1 MAKTATKPET
11 KSLLTPFQVKAVNAE
26 ERTFEGLAST
36 WDLDLGGDVI
46 HPGAFKKTLRE
57 WKRDGRIVKLFYGH
71 NYYDIDSLL
80 GKMIDAEETKDG
92 LQATFKVTEGEQG
105 DRVLAF
111 IGDGVLDS
119 MSIGYRAVKVEYPD
133 DDEQRQ
139 GIFRHLKE
147 VELHE
152 VSVVPFPMNPAARID
167 TDSIKA
173 IEAGDIS
180 PIKTALAHVQDPKN
194 LRVIASHIGHLLRN
208 APPADAADAQEEE
221 KAGTPEAPPAQSAD
235 AQKAIE
241 AAEIERAEMLR
252 SLLLREIERHL

>member
-1 MAKTATKPET
+1 MAKTATKPDT

-57 WKRDGRIVKLFYGH
+57 WKSGGRTVKLFYGH

-80 GKMIDAEETKDG
+80 GKMIEAEETTAG
-92 LQATFKVTEGEQG
+92 LKATFKVTEGEQG

-111 IGDGVLDS
+111 IEDGVLDS

-133 DDEQRQ
+133 AEEERE
-139 GIFRHLKE
+139 GVYRHLKE
-147 VELHE
+147 VELRE

-173 IEAGDIS
+173 LIGRYEGRDLNDDERSELKALRSELDALLLKEEPHHGDGGDT
-180 PIKTALAHVQDPKN
+180 P
-194 LRVIASHIGHLLRN
+194 
-208 APPADAADAQEEE
+208 APED
-221 KAGTPEAPPAQSAD
+221 
-235 AQKAIE
+235 QK
-241 AAEIERAEMLR
+241 RAELEGRLR
-252 SLLLREIERHL
+252 TLRIRAAATRVASRH

>member
-57 WKRDGRIVKLFYGH
+57 WKSGGRTVKLFYGH

-80 GKMIDAEETKDG
+80 GKMVAAEETKDG
-92 LQATFKVTEGEQG
+92 LQATFKVTEGDQG

-111 IGDGVLDS
+111 IQDGVLDS
-119 MSIGYRAVKVEYPD
+119 MSIGYRAVKVEYPN
-133 DDEQRQ
+133 DEEERQ
-139 GIFRHLKE
+139 GVFRHLKE
-147 VELHE
+147 VELRE

-173 IEAGDIS
+173 LIGRYEGRDLNDEERAELKALRSELDALLVKEEPQQGTEGD
-180 PIKTALAHVQDPKN
+180 ALA
-194 LRVIASHIGHLLRN
+194 
-208 APPADAADAQEEE
+208 
-221 KAGTPEAPPAQSAD
+221 PED
-235 AQKAIE
+235 QKR
-241 AAEIERAEMLR
+241 AEIEARLRDLRIRAAATR
-252 SLLLREIERHL
+252 IASRH